1 MSSEEAAA
9 SAATAE
15 AAAAV
20 PLSEAEEAKNAGN
33 AAFKVLAYDEA
44 IVHYTRALALEPDN
58 PIFYSNRS
66 ACYASK
72 KMWREAMSDALQC
85 VDKDPKFV
93 KGYIRLAIAQT
104 ELEAFDDA
112 ETTLK
117 AALTLDPSNK
127 TTGEQLRKLKAKK
140 LEKAGGGVK
149 QQKPAKVLDEAQ
161 RRELAELQE
170 QTNVYVRDLRGVMG
184 RMGSIQREA
193 AACQNT
199 SRQVGSLSEETTLY
213 RSVGKAYIKTNKA
226 AQEAVLS
233 AELETY
239 DKNFKVKNYARHK
252 KGKGVIH
259 T

>member
-1 MSSEEAAA
+1 
-9 SAATAE
+9 
-15 AAAAV
+15 
-20 PLSEAEEAKNAGN
+20 
-33 AAFKVLAYDEA
+33 
-44 IVHYTRALALEPDN
+44 
-58 PIFYSNRS
+58 
-66 ACYASK
+66 
-72 KMWREAMSDALQC
+72 MWREAMSDALQC

-140 LEKAGGGVK
+140 QEKVGGGAK
-149 QQKPAKVLDEAQ
+149 QQQRPAKVLDEAQ

-170 QTNVYVRDLRGVMG
+170 QTNVHMRDLRGVMM

-199 SRQVGSLSEETTLY
+199 TRQVGSLNEDAIIY

-233 AELETY
+233 AEIETY
-239 DKNFKVKNYARHK
+239 DKNYKVTDHQTTRIKKSIQLVSKASGIIFKTVTTSSNVFKLQ
-252 KGKGVIH
+252 I
-259 T
+259 